1 LPLPESL
8 KPESSL
14 DAKLMGL
21 LAVLPPQKEEKALKE
36 KEGE

>member
-1 LPLPESL
+1 VPLPESI
-8 KPESSL
+8 KPESSF

-21 LAVLPPQKEEKALKE
+21 LSVPPPPKEEKVQKE